1 MKRYKFKEK
10 EKQKVKEV
18 ILQRTKAKAATTNR
32 YQQRVTQFQEN
43 RFSRTNEGQF
53 YTQID
58 QSEEA
63 EEIVI
68 PDAQETKTF

>member
-32 YQQRVTQFQEN
+32 YHQRVTQFQQN